1 MNLAVLCC
9 ILHGITKKCRI
20 FRPQK
25 SKEGE
30 ELHEKMQDES
40 YTRPLSYTLSY
51 TGNSQY
57 IKGFSWIG
65 VGM

>member
-40 YTRPLSYTLSY
+40 YTRSESYTLSY
-51 TGNSQY
+51 TGKFQC
-57 IKGFSWIG
+57 IKGFSRIG